1 MTSKLCW
8 VLYPGPK
15 SHCFF
20 LVHSLWTWISTYQ
33 WISNEKKKSNL
44 YWDIETICPHNCSYR
59 NLQYMFYTIWYPFYS
74 LKNMRST
81 HGEVLLLVTATLLKI
96 TLLHGCFSGLLNCAN
111 GTKSRRVKYIT
122 DSNLKYSPYFS
133 AGSHGNTCMKFPLV
147 HFNTKQNY
155 KERHLSK
162 IVSWAIAKSVI

>member
-1 MTSKLCW
+1 ML
-8 VLYPGPK
+8 
-15 SHCFF
+15 
-20 LVHSLWTWISTYQ
+20 
-33 WISNEKKKSNL
+33 
-44 YWDIETICPHNCSYR
+44 
-59 NLQYMFYTIWYPFYS
+59 YTIWYPFYS

-122 DSNLKYSPYFS
+122 DSNLEYSLYFS
-133 AGSHGNTCMKFPLV
+133 AGSRGNPCMKFPLV

-155 KERHLSK
+155 RKDTYPKLFPEQLQNP
-162 IVSWAIAKSVI
+162 

>member
-1 MTSKLCW
+1 MLSAISRARVTLFFFSPFLMNLNIDLPMNFKW
-8 VLYPGPK
+8 KEEIK
-15 SHCFF
+15 SI
-20 LVHSLWTWISTYQ
+20 LR
-33 WISNEKKKSNL
+33 
-44 YWDIETICPHNCSYR
+44 YWD
-59 NLQYMFYTIWYPFYS
+59 NLPTQFYS